1 MELKRYLEA
10 DSKQALE
17 KIRSIHGDDAL
28 IISTEKVGNKTEVII
43 GVEEQKDDEVTHP
56 ETTEPGFK
64 KQLNNARVTEE
75 PNSAKDPWKVLARMN
90 SEIKTL
96 KASMETMQIKVQ
108 TEHQPISL
116 DSLDTKVND
125 AGFNLQ
131 AIELNG
137 PWQNSH
143 IFLGT
148 PGSGKSQIIKRIAL
162 AKIENN
168 EAKPLIISA
177 SLEGLELDYSLASFS
192 ERNNIP
198 LMAIGLEQLAE
209 ILPKMANIFDLVLIE
224 ANTVNHITQPN
235 FEDVDCNLTRHLCI
249 AADSDIDYLS
259 REPNIDYNLLNS
271 VVLTRLDLCED
282 LPSKLLEMT
291 NLNVK
296 ITGTSTGHKI

>member
-1 MELKRYLEA
+1 MELKRYLET
-10 DSKQALE
+10 DSKLALE

-43 GVEEQKDDEVTHP
+43 GIEEKKDEKVTKP
-56 ETTEPGFK
+56 ETAEPGFK
-64 KQLNNARVTEE
+64 KHLNSSLVTKGSTS
-75 PNSAKDPWKVLARMN
+75 PKDPWKVLARMN
-90 SEIKTL
+90 NEIKTL
-96 KASMETMQIKVQ
+96 KASMESMQIKVQ
-108 TEHQPISL
+108 KEKQPISL

-131 AIELNG
+131 AIELNSK
-137 PWQNSH
+137 WQNSH
-143 IFLGT
+143 IFLGI

-162 AKIENN
+162 AKVEND

-177 SLEGLELDYSLASFS
+177 SQEGLELDYSLANFS

-198 LMAIGLEQLAE
+198 LMAIRLEQLAQ
-209 ILPKMANIFDLVLIE
+209 ILPKMVTIFDLVLIE
-224 ANTVNHITQPN
+224 ANTVSHITQPN
-235 FEDVDCNLTRHLCI
+235 FEKLDCNLTSHLCI

-259 REPNIDYNLLNS
+259 KESNIDYNLLNS

-282 LPSKLLEMT
+282 LPGKLLEMT

>member
-1 MELKRYLEA
+1 MELKRYLES
-10 DSKQALE
+10 DSKLALE

-43 GVEEQKDDEVTHP
+43 GVEESKDNEEMTP
-56 ETTEPGFK
+56 QTTEPGFK
-64 KQLNNARVTEE
+64 KHLNSSRGTEE
-75 PNSAKDPWKVLARMN
+75 PNSPKDPWKVLAKMN

-96 KASMETMQIKVQ
+96 KASMETMQIKAQ

-116 DSLDTKVND
+116 DSLDAKVND

-131 AIELNG
+131 AIELNSH
-137 PWQNSH
+137 WQNSH

-148 PGSGKSQIIKRIAL
+148 PGSGKSQIIKKIAL
-162 AKIENN
+162 AKLENDG
-168 EAKPLIISA
+168 AKPLIISA
-177 SLEGLELDYSLASFS
+177 SLEGLALDYSLASFS
-192 ERNNIP
+192 ERNNITF
-198 LMAIGLEQLAE
+198 MAIGLENLAE
-209 ILPKMANIFDLVLIE
+209 ILPKMAGIFDLVLIE
-224 ANTVNHITQPN
+224 VNTVNHITQPD
-235 FEDVDCNLTRHLCI
+235 FEDFDCKLTRHLCI

-291 NLNVK
+291 NLKVK